1 VSATLQKYL
10 DQGDIRKY
18 QGEFEVTVVN
28 GLGVVEDRTG
38 KKRPILDARYIS
50 AFDRYSPF
58 HYEKLSEVAE
68 YLGSEGCFMLT
79 DLKSGYHQLKMHP
92 DTYRFLC
99 IEFGGQLYYFTHLPF
114 GVSSACKT
122 YTVLM
127 SEVYRPLRQA
137 GQRLTALMD
146 DALFEFE
153 DDEHARARALAIEK
167 VMSALGFFFSEKKC
181 QFQPVR
187 EGKFLG

>member
-1 VSATLQKYL
+1 M
-10 DQGDIRKY
+10 
-18 QGEFEVTVVN
+18 
-28 GLGVVEDRTG
+28 
-38 KKRPILDARYIS
+38 
-50 AFDRYSPF
+50 
-58 HYEKLSEVAE
+58 LSEVAE
-68 YLGSEGCFMLT
+68 YLGSEDCFMLT

-137 GQRLTALMD
+137 GQRLTALID
-146 DALFEFE
+146 DALFAFK
-153 DDEHARARALAIEK
+153 DDEHARARALAIVK
-167 VMSALGFFFSEKKC
+167 VMSALGSSFR
-181 QFQPVR
+181 R
-187 EGKFLG
+187 ENVNSSQ